1 MTSSTRGF
9 DIPSLD
15 GVRALAVLLVF
26 LAHAGLAVPGNFGVT
41 VFFFLSGYLI
51 TTLLRLELER
61 TGRLGLRDFYLR
73 RAFRI
78 LPPMYA
84 VLAAAVVLT
93 LIGFI
98 PGTVSAAAV
107 AMQSVHLTNY
117 LVIDSG
123 WWDGI
128 VPGTWIYW
136 SLAVEEHFYLLFPLV
151 YLGIRRIV
159 PSARGQAG
167 TILGLCAAVL
177 AWRLFLVL
185 GLDVSR
191 DRTYIASDTRID
203 SILFGCAL
211 AVYGNPALDP
221 TSIAARRWKWV
232 LVPLSAAVL
241 AITFV
246 VRGPWFE
253 ETLRYSLQG
262 IALIPLFVVA
272 VRYPTWAPMRLLN
285 IRWVRFCGVLSY
297 AIYLVHPTVIWTVQQ
312 RTTLHPIAQGV
323 IALGTTLLLAL
334 GIHSII
340 ERPFARLRRRL
351 ATVRRAAA
359 EGSPPVVR
367 PERAADGV
375 LALLV
380 STSGEPATA
389 PVPRQLT

>member
-1 MTSSTRGF
+1 VTTAPRNF
-9 DIPSLD
+9 EIPSLD

-26 LAHAGLAVPGNFGVT
+26 LAHAGLTLPGNFGVT

-61 TGRLGLRDFYLR
+61 TGHLSLRDFYLR

-78 LPPMYA
+78 LPPMYV

-98 PGTVSAAAV
+98 PGTVSASAV
-107 AMQSVHLTNY
+107 AMQSLHLTNY
-117 LVIDSG
+117 RVISSG

-128 VPGTWIYW
+128 APGTWIYW

-151 YLGIRRIV
+151 YLGIRRII

-167 TILGLCAAVL
+167 AILGLCVVVL

-185 GLDVSR
+185 GLDVSKE
-191 DRTYIASDTRID
+191 RTYIASDTRID

-211 AVYGNPALDP
+211 AVFGNPALDP

-232 LVPLSAAVL
+232 LVPLSGAAL
-241 AITFV
+241 AATFL
-246 VRGPWFE
+246 VRDPRFE

-262 IALIPLFVVA
+262 VALIPLFVVA
-272 VRYPTWAPMRLLN
+272 VRYPTWAPIRFLN
-285 IRWVRFCGVLSY
+285 NRWVRFCGVLSY

-312 RTTLHPIAQGV
+312 RTTLHPIVQGA
-323 IALGTTLLLAL
+323 IALAVTMLLAL
-334 GIHSII
+334 GIHVFI
-340 ERPFARLRRRL
+340 ERPFATLRRRL
-351 ATVRRAAA
+351 AKVHRSGADGSRAAA
-359 EGSPPVVR
+359 R
-367 PERAADGV
+367 QERTAEGV

-380 STSGEPATA
+380 PATGEPSSTTA
-389 PVPRQLT
+389 PPQLT